1 MTCRYKLSDDGSV
14 ASELGGSEVVSSA
27 IEVTFTVV
35 AEGEEAPDSAFISV
49 LLQEDKDNVSTAAE
63 AIAIALRE
71 RRRAGACRDRHRDLE
86 RFMKSPVGHR
96 ECPRCVI

>member
-1 MTCRYKLSDDGSV
+1 MTCRYKLSDDDSV

-27 IEVTFTVV
+27 IEVTVTVV
-35 AEGEEAPDSAFISV
+35 AEGEEPPDSAFVSG
-49 LLQEDKDNVSTAAE
+49 LLHEANDNVSTAAE
-63 AIAIALRE
+63 AIAIALKE
-71 RRRAGACRDRHRDLE
+71 RRRAEACRDRHRDLE

>member
-1 MTCRYKLSDDGSV
+1 MTCRYKLSDDDSV

-27 IEVTFTVV
+27 IEVTVTVV
-35 AEGEEAPDSAFISV
+35 ADGEAPDSASV
-49 LLQEDKDNVSTAAE
+49 SGLLHEANDNVSTAAE
-63 AIAIALRE
+63 AIAIALKE
-71 RRRAGACRDRHRDLE
+71 RRRAGACRDRNRELE

>member
-1 MTCRYKLSDDGSV
+1 M
-14 ASELGGSEVVSSA
+14 VSSA
-27 IEVTFTVV
+27 TEVTVTVV
-35 AEGEEAPDSAFISV
+35 VEGEEAPDSAFVSG
-49 LLQEDKDNVSTAAE
+49 LLHEANDNVSTAAE
-63 AIAIALRE
+63 AIAIALKE